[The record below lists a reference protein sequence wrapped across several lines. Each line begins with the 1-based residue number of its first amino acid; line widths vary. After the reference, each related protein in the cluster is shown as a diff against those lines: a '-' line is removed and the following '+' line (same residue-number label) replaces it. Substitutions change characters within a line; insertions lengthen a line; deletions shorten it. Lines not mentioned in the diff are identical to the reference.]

1 LHYREAVCCA
11 VLSLR
16 RGKLRARRFF
26 VIPTGA
32 RSEVGR
38 ICFSFPPP
46 AELKLYLKNPLLK
59 RINKSDIHDAE
70 ARLPNEYTSKSA
82 LDGEHM
88 QTIHAIKRCFTFR
101 KYLLAFSF
109 LLLSAPL
116 LFLFAQSQPAS
127 EPAGAKGSEKLV
139 LHDHW
144 SLQSSAKVDA
154 GGQLI
159 STPEFAS
166 KDWHDATVPTTVVA
180 ALVKDKT
187 LPDPFFAMN
196 LRQFPGVSYPIGGNF
211 SNIPMPPD
219 SPYAVSWWYR
229 KQFDVPASYKDKAVW
244 LNFKGINYRANVW
257 LNGKQI
263 ANSNDIAGAWRTY
276 ELNVTDA
283 VKPGAENV
291 LAVQVFAPTENDLAI
306 TFVDWNPA
314 PPDKNMGLWREVYL
328 TTSGPVALR
337 YPTVVSKVNTPASDS
352 AQLTVTAL
360 LKNGSSRA
368 IKGKLEGRIESI
380 AFEQEIEIAPTESKD
395 VTFTPEQFP
404 QLVLSNPRL
413 WWPAQMGKP
422 NLYPLEMKFV
432 VDGQISDDSKTEFGI
447 REITSELTS
456 SGGRLFKING
466 KNILIR
472 GGGWT
477 PDMMMREES
486 QRLHDEFRYVQD
498 MGLNTVRLEGKLET
512 EEFFDIADRKGIL
525 VMAGWCCC
533 DFWERWPRW
542 KPADFEI
549 AQQSLRDQIY
559 RLRSHPSLVM
569 WLNGS
574 DNPPP
579 PDVEQMYLHIEKQ
592 LLWPN
597 PVVSSATGKPT
608 SVTGAS
614 GVKMTGPY
622 EYVAPSYWEED
633 SLQGRGQPEHKQC
646 NPGGC
651 GGAYGFNTET
661 SMGPAV
667 PPIESIEAMVG
678 KDHLWPIDEVWNY
691 HAGGGEFKTIKVFSE
706 ALANRYGK
714 SDSAEDFAEKSQ
726 MQTYEGVRAMYEAY
740 SRNKYHSTGVI
751 QWMLDN
757 AWPSM
762 IWHLYDYY
770 LRPGGGYFGAK
781 RAMEALHPLYGY
793 DDHSIWVV
801 SSQYTDAKDLKLITK
816 IYNLDMTEKFSH
828 EDKLNAPADSTAKI
842 FTLPE
847 VKELSLTYFLVMRL
861 EDAAGKLVGSNF
873 YWLSTKPET
882 IDWSKSTWW
891 MTPTASFADF
901 TALSQLPK
909 AKVSESTRTEVNG
922 DEAITRVTLVNHSK
936 SLAFFIRLKVKRE
949 GSADEILPVLWQD
962 NYISLLPNE
971 KREIT
976 ATYRANQIGTNRYGR
991 PDAVVE
997 ISGRNVE

>member
-1 LHYREAVCCA
+1 MILRKWFDGHSPAQLLA
-11 VLSLR
+11 VL
-16 RGKLRARRFF
+16 FVF
-26 VIPTGA
+26 VIGLSHFALAADAGA
-32 RSEVGR
+32 
-38 ICFSFPPP
+38 
-46 AELKLYLKNPLLK
+46 
-59 RINKSDIHDAE
+59 
-70 ARLPNEYTSKSA
+70 SKSA
-82 LDGEHM
+82 E
-88 QTIHAIKRCFTFR
+88 QNR
-101 KYLLAFSF
+101 
-109 LLLSAPL
+109 P
-116 LFLFAQSQPAS
+116 S
-127 EPAGAKGSEKLV
+127 ETLV
-139 LHDHW
+139 LRDQW
-144 SLQSSAKVDA
+144 SLQSSAKVEAKGEVVSTLDFTPA
-154 GGQLI
+154 G
-159 STPEFAS
+159 
-166 KDWHDATVPTTVVA
+166 WHNVTVPTTVVA

-196 LRQFPGVSYPIGGNF
+196 LREFAGVTYPVGGNF
-211 SNIPMPPD
+211 SNIAMQPD

-229 KQFDVPASYKDKAVW
+229 KQFAAPASYHGKTVW

-263 ANSNDIAGAWRTY
+263 ATSNDIAGAWRTY

-283 VKPGAENV
+283 VKTGAENV

-328 TTSGPVALR
+328 TASGPVALR
-337 YPTVVSKVNTPASDS
+337 YPTVVSKLNLPANDS
-352 AQLTVTAL
+352 ARLTVTAQ
-360 LKNGSSRA
+360 LKNGTNHA
-368 IKGKLEGRIESI
+368 VKGNLKGQIENVT
-380 AFEQEIEIAPTESKD
+380 FEQDVELAANESKD
-395 VTFTPEQFP
+395 VTFTPEQFS
-404 QLVLSNPRL
+404 QLVFSNPRL

-422 NLYPLEMKFV
+422 NLYPLSMEFDI
-432 VDGQISDDSKTEFGI
+432 DGAVSDHSQTQFGI
-447 REITSELTS
+447 REVTSEVNA
-456 SGGRLFKING
+456 SGGRAFHVNG

-477 PDMMMREES
+477 PDMMLREDS
-486 QRLHDEFRYVQD
+486 QRLHDELRYVRD

-512 EEFFDIADRKGIL
+512 QEFFDLADRDGIL

-542 KPADFEI
+542 KPQDFEI

-579 PDVEQMYLHIEKQ
+579 PDVEQMYLDIEKQ

-608 SVTGAS
+608 TVTGAS

-622 EYVAPSYWEED
+622 EYVAPSYWED
-633 SLQGRGQPEHKQC
+633 DTLQGQPNRKQC

-667 PPIESIEAMVG
+667 PPIESIRTMVG

-691 HAGGGEFKTIKVFSE
+691 HAGGGEFKTIKVFSD

-714 SDSAEDFAEKSQ
+714 SENGEDFAFKSQ
-726 MQTYEGVRAMYEAY
+726 LQTYEGVRAMYEAY
-740 SRNKYHSTGVI
+740 SRNKYESTGVI
-751 QWMLDN
+751 QWMLNN

-781 RAMEALHPLYGY
+781 RAMEALHPIYGY

-801 SSQYTDAKDLKLITK
+801 SSQYEDVKGLKLTTK
-816 IYNLDMTEKFSH
+816 IYNLDMGEKFSH
-828 EDKLNAPADSTAKI
+828 VDSIDAAADSTAKVL
-842 FTLPE
+842 TLPE
-847 VKELSLTYFLVMRL
+847 VPGLSPVYFVALRL
-861 EDAAGKLVGSNF
+861 NDSSGKLVGSNF

-882 IDWSKSTWW
+882 IDWAKSTWW
-891 MTPTASFADF
+891 MTPTDSYADF
-901 TALSQLPK
+901 TALSQLS
-909 AKVSESTRTEVNG
+909 KVKLRVNSRTERKG
-922 DEAITRVTLVNHSK
+922 EDSVTHVTVENPSK
-936 SLAFFIRLKVKRE
+936 NLAFFVRLKVKE
-949 GSADEILPVLWQD
+949 GDKGDEILPVVWED
-962 NYISLLPNE
+962 NYISLLPGE
-971 KREIT
+971 KRQVT
-976 ATYRANQIGTNRYGR
+976 ATYRTEMGR
-991 PDAVVE
+991 EKPVVE
-997 ISGRNVE
+997 VSGWNVE